1 MKEQNRN
8 DDVNEDANTLRMKNM
23 METEQTDRTKATDG
37 DTMVMEQG
45 GGGRGANGAVRH
57 FC

>member
-1 MKEQNRN
+1 MKKQNKD

-23 METEQTDRTKATDG
+23 MEAEQTDRTKATDG

-45 GGGRGANGAVRH
+45 GDGRGANGAVRH

>member
-1 MKEQNRN
+1 MKEQNKD

-23 METEQTDRTKATDG
+23 MATEQTDMTKATDG
-37 DTMVMEQG
+37 DAMVMEQG
-45 GGGRGANGAVRH
+45 GDGWGANGAVRH